1 MKRAEKDLLNAVLEP
16 RKPGALQKIES
27 ACAAGADPNGICP
40 EGSTSQ
46 GHVPPGRTLLTHAV
60 TEGSSK
66 AVQKLLECNAD
77 PNLEDQNGWTPW
89 MASTLADESKRNR
102 IQESLL
108 QYGATRDGEHIG
120 ALARAVFAGDV
131 QQVEPL
137 IQSERD
143 MKALAHF
150 RVDLV
155 ARQIAAQNTPMLEL
169 LLKHKM
175 PPSSTHLINAI
186 RNSYLAGVDLLLRHG
201 QPAEHPDEGE
211 TPLMTAAALG
221 DLAIVQ
227 RLVEAGADVNRYA
240 DDSAEWT
247 PSFYAQQAGKTNVAD
262 WLRSRMDEGLADQQD
277 KIMEVRDPA
286 FRILYEHATSGEGTS
301 TDDIVQKLTE
311 WNEKYGIAVTAADAA
326 SITLEFSSLPED
338 VESFCEEVLQFCPD
352 ASGDS
357 DELQRELKKS
367 MTLGL
372 WWD

>member
-1 MKRAEKDLLNAVLEP
+1 MKRAEKELLNAVLEP
-16 RKPGALQKIES
+16 RKPGALKTIES

-60 TEGSSK
+60 TEEASK

-89 MASTLADESKRNR
+89 MASTLIDEPKRGR

-120 ALARAVFAGDV
+120 ALARAIFAGDV

-137 IQSERD
+137 IKSERD
-143 MKALAHF
+143 MEALTHF

-155 ARQIAAQNTPMLEL
+155 GRQIATQNAAMLEM
-169 LLKHKM
+169 LLKYEM
-175 PPSSTHLINAI
+175 PPTSTHLTNAI
-186 RNSYLAGVDLLLRHG
+186 RNGNLDGVDLLLRFG
-201 QPAEHPDEGE
+201 LPVEDPDEAE
-211 TPLMTAAALG
+211 TALMAAAALG

-240 DDSAEWT
+240 DDNAEWT
-247 PSFYAQQAGKTNVAD
+247 PSFYAQQAGKTDVAK
-262 WLRSRMDEGLADQQD
+262 WLKSQMDEELAGKQDQV
-277 KIMEVRDPA
+277 MEARDPA

-301 TDDIVQKLTE
+301 TDDIVEKLTE
-311 WNEKYGIAVTAADAA
+311 WNEKYGVTVAAADPA
-326 SITLEFSSLPED
+326 SVTLEFSSVPED
-338 VESFCEEVLQFCPD
+338 VERFCEEVLQFCPD
-352 ASGDS
+352 AAEDSGALGS
-357 DELQRELKKS
+357 EFAKT